1 MSFVLRA
8 SSSSLAS
15 PSMRQSTLR
24 NSTEATKS
32 IIRSTSSSSS
42 SYSARR
48 TRRHHHQ
55 NHRAFLV
62 VRATSGED
70 DEGAEGGGE
79 GTDSE
84 VIEAEFTG
92 EEEARKEE
100 TTSTSKQEQEQ
111 TPGDL
116 LRSQK
121 EAKADEGINIFAGAS
136 EEVGLIEWP
145 TAGKAAQTTGV
156 VIVGIVFSAVFLLVV
171 NEVLSTLSEKIFN

>member
-15 PSMRQSTLR
+15 PSARASIFSGR
-24 NSTEATKS
+24 NSTKITTTKS
-32 IIRSTSSSSS
+32 IIRSTSC
-42 SYSARR
+42 SARR
-48 TRRHHHQ
+48 HRRHRHHHP
-55 NHRAFLV
+55 HRAFLV
-62 VRATSGED
+62 VRATSGAD
-70 DEGAEGGGE
+70 DEGAEGG

-100 TTSTSKQEQEQ
+100 TTSNREQQQQEQ

-171 NEVLSTLSEKIFN
+171 NEVLSTLSGKIFN

>member
-1 MSFVLRA
+1 MSFVLRT

-15 PSMRQSTLR
+15 PSMRQSILR
-24 NSTEATKS
+24 NSTKTTKS
-32 IIRSTSSSSS
+32 IIRSTSSSS

-92 EEEARKEE
+92 AEEARKEE

-171 NEVLSTLSEKIFN
+171 NEVLSTLSGKIFN

>member
-24 NSTEATKS
+24 NSTKSTKS
-32 IIRSTSSSSS
+32 IIRSTSSS

-70 DEGAEGGGE
+70 DEGAEGGGG

-92 EEEARKEE
+92 EEDARKEE
-100 TTSTSKQEQEQ
+100 TTSTSQTTEQEQ

-171 NEVLSTLSEKIFN
+171 NEVLSTLSGKIFN

>member
-1 MSFVLRA
+1 M
-8 SSSSLAS
+8 
-15 PSMRQSTLR
+15 
-24 NSTEATKS
+24 
-32 IIRSTSSSSS
+32 
-42 SYSARR
+42 
-48 TRRHHHQ
+48 
-55 NHRAFLV
+55 
-62 VRATSGED
+62 RATSGED

-121 EAKADEGINIFAGAS
+121 EAKADEDNIFAGAS

-171 NEVLSTLSEKIFN
+171 NEVLSTLSGKIFN

>member
-24 NSTEATKS
+24 NSTKSTKS
-32 IIRSTSSSSS
+32 IIRSISSS